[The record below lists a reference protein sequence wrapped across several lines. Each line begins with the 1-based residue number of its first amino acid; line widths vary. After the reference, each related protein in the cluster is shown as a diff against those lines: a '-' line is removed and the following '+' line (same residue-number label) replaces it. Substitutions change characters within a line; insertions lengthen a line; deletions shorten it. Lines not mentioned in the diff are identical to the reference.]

1 MTRFFLALLSGAL
14 ALPLAVSPLVAPA
27 PARAGPAPER
37 ISGPYTAQNLSIY
50 FLHGPSRPGPV
61 PLTLAEAIKSGAA
74 TVFETGTV
82 NRLSIQNTGD
92 REVFVQAGDIV
103 KGGRQDR
110 VLSVSLLIP
119 PRSARIPIGA
129 YCVEQG
135 RWRKRGAE
143 SAAKFQSAASVL
155 PSKAAKLAMLAAPPA
170 ANVAESPDTRPDPAI
185 VQQRQGTTR
194 SILGNRQTALRQ
206 AEPTRQQRVWA
217 SVGAMQDK
225 LSRNVNTAVRSGTSA
240 SSLQLSLENKKV
252 AEAREKLIAALK
264 DKAGS
269 ANDIV
274 GYVFAVNG
282 RINSGDIYP
291 SNALFRKMWPRLI
304 EASATE
310 AIAEKDAKDKKP
322 TPAIQDV
329 TAFLR
334 AAEDGKPKTE
344 KLNVRLTREY
354 REAKGKAVLM
364 STRRNDG
371 SYVHRSFVAY

>member
-1 MTRFFLALLSGAL
+1 MTRFFLAILSGAL
-14 ALPLAVSPLVAPA
+14 ALPLAMAPLVTPA
-27 PARAGPAPER
+27 PARAGPTPER

-82 NRLSIQNTGD
+82 NRLSIQNSGD

-110 VLSVSLLIP
+110 VLAVSLLIP

-135 RWRKRGAE
+135 RWRKRGVE

-155 PSKAAKLAMLAAPPA
+155 PSKAAKLAMLAASPA
-170 ANVAESPDTRPDPAI
+170 ADVAGPRDTGADRSI
-185 VQQRQGTTR
+185 EQQRQGTIG
-194 SILGNRQTALRQ
+194 SIVRGRHNSLLQ

-225 LSRNVNTAVRSGTSA
+225 LSRNVDAAVRSGVSA

-252 AEAREKLIAALK
+252 AEARQKLVAALK
-264 DKAGS
+264 DKAD
-269 ANDIV
+269 ATNDIV

-310 AIAEKDAKDKKP
+310 AIAEKDAKEKKP
-322 TPAIQDV
+322 APTIQDV

-334 AAEDGKPKTE
+334 AAEDGKLKTE
-344 KLNVRLTREY
+344 KLDVRLNREY

-364 STRRNDG
+364 STRRTDG

>member
-1 MTRFFLALLSGAL
+1 MTRFFLAILSGAL
-14 ALPLAVSPLVAPA
+14 ALPLVVAPMVAPA

-110 VLSVSLLIP
+110 VLAVSLLIP

-155 PSKAAKLAMLAAPPA
+155 PSKSAKLAMLAAPPA
-170 ANVAESPDTRPDPAI
+170 ADVAEPRNTRPDHPI
-185 VQQRQGTTR
+185 GQQPQGTTR
-194 SILGNRQTALRQ
+194 TILGNRHNALRH

-225 LSRNVNTAVRSGTSA
+225 LSRNVSTAVRSGTSA

-252 AEAREKLIAALK
+252 AEAREKLIAELK

-304 EASATE
+304 EASAIE

-344 KLNVRLTREY
+344 KLDVRLSREY

-364 STRRNDG
+364 STRRTDG